1 MGKGGERA
9 AKTVS
14 LSDELH
20 LMMSAIRGA
29 HCLTRHWIENYG
41 MDLDEIPDAV
51 AALLVIFIERLRLLD
66 RVARGTIDP
75 RLAWCA
81 ENDAERSPGDP
92 GEDDVHLAA
101 WSDRKLHRHHR
112 GEVKRAKRRL
122 RAAKERRTEQPAEV
136 GEP

>member
-1 MGKGGERA
+1 MAKGGTS
-9 AKTVS
+9 KTVG
-14 LSDELH
+14 LSNELH
-20 LMMSAIRGA
+20 LMMSAVHGVHR
-29 HCLTRHWIENYG
+29 LTRHWIENYG
-41 MDLDEIPDAV
+41 MDLDDVPDAI
-51 AALLVIFIERLRLLD
+51 AALLVMLIERLRLLD

-92 GEDDVHLAA
+92 SEDDLRLAA
-101 WSDRKLHRHHR
+101 WSDSKLLHHHR

-122 RAAKERRTEQPAEV
+122 RAAKERRTEQPAKV